1 MDRRAPGI
9 RPAAAPRHA
18 RPTTITTW
26 LSTHVTWPL
35 WEIDNGT
42 RVLPA
47 LRELERSQW
56 LSRDELAHRQWIK
69 LRRIVAKSYAEV
81 PYYRAL
87 FNRAG
92 IHPSAITSREAFAQ
106 IPVLSKA
113 DIQRD
118 GDQLFHQGI
127 DRNTLI
133 QAKTGGSTGKAL
145 TIYADW
151 ACRDLRNAAAIR
163 SDRWAGWDFGRKRAA
178 LWGNP
183 PVPETWRARV
193 REAVHDRTVY
203 LDTMNLNEASMAAFV
218 DVWRAYHPEVLFGH
232 SHSLYIFATWLRHR
246 GLIDLR
252 PAGIISTSMML
263 LPAERTVIEEVFGC
277 PVTDRY
283 GCEEVGL
290 IACECERHDG
300 FHINIDHLYAEF
312 LREDGSAAGPGE
324 PAALVVTDLL
334 NQGQPL
340 IRYRIE
346 DVASWSTRS
355 CPCGRGLPLMES
367 VAGRVADFLFRRDG
381 SRVAGVSLVERTL
394 TALPGIEQMQIVQDA
409 LDRLTLNVV
418 PAQGYGPDV
427 ERQLVA
433 EFHSVFGETTTV
445 AVQHLDRIPQLRSG
459 KYRFAICNVAPPPPA
474 GSR

>member
-1 MDRRAPGI
+1 VPLPASPSTRTPGI
-9 RPAAAPRHA
+9 AAR
-18 RPTTITTW
+18 
-26 LSTHVTWPL
+26 LSKHVAWPL

-56 LSRDELAHRQWIK
+56 LSSDELAHRQWVK
-69 LRRIVAKSYAEV
+69 LKRIVSDAYASV

-87 FNRAG
+87 FDRAG
-92 IHPSAITSREAFAQ
+92 IHPSAITSLEEFAR
-106 IPVLSKA
+106 IPVLTKA

-118 GDQLFHQGI
+118 GDRLFHQGFE
-127 DRNTLI
+127 RRSLI

-145 TIYADW
+145 TIYADP

-163 SDRWAGWDFGRKRAA
+163 SDRWAGWDLGRKRAA

-183 PVPETWRARV
+183 PVPDTWRARI
-193 REAVHDRTVY
+193 REALHDRTVY
-203 LDTMNLNEASMAAFV
+203 LDTMNLNDASMTEFV
-218 DVWRAYHPEVLFGH
+218 RVWRSYHPEVLFGH
-232 SHSLYIFATWLRHR
+232 SHSLFIWSTWLRQH
-246 GLIDLR
+246 GITDLR

-277 PVTDRY
+277 AVTDRY

-300 FHINIDHLYAEF
+300 FHINVDHLYTEF

-324 PAALVVTDLL
+324 PAALIVTDLI
-334 NQGQPL
+334 NYGQPL
-340 IRYRIE
+340 IRYGIE
-346 DVASWSTRS
+346 DVASWSARS
-355 CPCGRGLPLMES
+355 CPCGRRSPLMES

-394 TALPGIEQMQIVQDA
+394 TALPGIEQMQIVQSSIE
-409 LDRLTLNVV
+409 RLTLKIVRT
-418 PAQGYGPDV
+418 QGYGQEV
-427 ERQLVA
+427 ERQLIA
-433 EFHSVFGETTTV
+433 EFRNVFGDGTIVTV
-445 AVQHLDRIPQLRSG
+445 EHLDRIPQLPSG
-459 KYRFAICNVAPPPPA
+459 KYRFAICNVAPPAA
-474 GSR
+474 GGPQ